1 MRERR
6 EEKRMRGRNKGWWGG
21 GEKKGRWERRRVEG
35 REEGRD

>member
-6 EEKRMRGRNKGWWGG
+6 EEKRMRGRNKGWWG